1 MKIAI
6 IPARGGSKRIKNK
19 NIKLFNGKPII
30 AYSIAAAQLSGCF
43 DKIFVSTDDPAIA
56 GVAKQYGAQVPFLRP
71 AALADDFATT
81 ADVMQH
87 ALMWCNEQSLRVEA
101 ACCIYATAPFLTPE
115 ALQEGNARLAEGDC
129 EYVFAAA
136 QFSSPIWRSFA
147 LDEQKRASMFFPE
160 HLNTR
165 SQDLPCAFF
174 DAAQF
179 YWGTARAL
187 LEKKPMFA
195 AHAKAI
201 VLPQTHVQDIDTMDD
216 WLFAQALHRIVT
228 S

>member
-1 MKIAI
+1 MKVAI

-19 NIKLFNGKPII
+19 NIKPFNGKPII
-30 AYSIAAAQLSGCF
+30 AYSIEAAQLCGCF
-43 DKIFVSTDDPAIA
+43 DKIFVSTDDLAIA
-56 GVAKQYGAQVPFLRP
+56 QIAKQYGAQVPFVRP

-87 ALMWCNEQSLRVEA
+87 ALTWCNEQSWQVEA
-101 ACCIYATAPFLTPE
+101 ACCIYATAPFVTPHI
-115 ALQEGNARLAEGDC
+115 LQEGAALLAQGDC

-136 QFSSPIWRSFA
+136 QFSSSIWRSFT
-147 LDEQKRASMFFPE
+147 LDEQKRANMFFPE
-160 HLNTR
+160 HFTTR
-165 SQDLPCAFF
+165 SQDLPSAFY

-179 YWGTARAL
+179 YWGTARAF

-195 AHAKAI
+195 PHAKALL
-201 VLPQTHVQDIDTMDD
+201 LPPSHVQDIDTMDD
-216 WLFAQALHRIVT
+216 WIFAQALYRVLT